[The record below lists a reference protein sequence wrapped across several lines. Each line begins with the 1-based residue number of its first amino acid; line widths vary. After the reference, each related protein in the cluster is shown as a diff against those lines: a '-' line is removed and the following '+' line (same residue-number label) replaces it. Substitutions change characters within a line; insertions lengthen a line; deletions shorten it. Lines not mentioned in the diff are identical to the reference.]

1 MTVAQPFA
9 LPATPLVPVAG
20 EDAFFPVRRI
30 FCVGRNY
37 EAHAKEMGFAAD
49 REAPIWFT
57 KSCWTICNSGS
68 TIPYPAATGNCHF
81 EVEFVVAIGE
91 PAFRVAPQAA
101 MAAVFGYAC
110 GIDLTR
116 RDLQYAARDKGYPWD
131 TGKDFENAAVIAPI
145 TPKSIFGQIGR
156 QRISLR
162 QNGAVRQ
169 DAVLDELIWSVNE
182 LIADLS
188 RLYHLL
194 PGDLIYTGT
203 PAGVGPI
210 APGDYLEAMIDGLSP
225 LQLKIVSAE

>member
-1 MTVAQPFA
+1 MTTMFD
-9 LPATPLVPVAG
+9 LPASPMVPVVGQDTAL
-20 EDAFFPVRRI
+20 PVRRI

-57 KSCWTICNSGS
+57 KSSWMTCLSGT
-68 TIPYPAATGNCHF
+68 TIPYPPATKNCHY
-81 EVEFVVAIGE
+81 EVELVLAVGKAG
-91 PAFRVAPQAA
+91 FRIKPEDA
-101 MAAVFGYAC
+101 MNHVFGYAC

-131 TGKDFENAAVIAPI
+131 TGKDFEQSAIIADI
-145 TPKSIFGQIGR
+145 TPATAFGDLNGKK
-156 QRISLR
+156 ISLI

-169 DAVLDELIWSVNE
+169 DATFDELIWSVPE

-188 RLYHLL
+188 NMYHLQ

-203 PAGVGPI
+203 PAGVGPV
-210 APGDYLEAMIDGLSP
+210 APGDVLEGQIEGLSP
-225 LQLKIVSAE
+225 LRVTIGEAE